1 LGFVST
7 RADPN
12 LWIRL
17 ESKTDKYEYII
28 LYVDDLIIVGHN
40 SKELMGKI
48 KEKYP
53 IRNISEV
60 PEYYFG
66 NNLELRDNKIKV
78 SGKKYITEVLTALE
92 QKHGQLRK
100 EKVPMSSRDHL
111 GLDDSPLLLDEM
123 RTQYQSNI
131 GIL

>member
-1 LGFVST
+1 
-7 RADPN
+7 
-12 LWIRL
+12 
-17 ESKTDKYEYII
+17 
-28 LYVDDLIIVGHN
+28 
-40 SKELMGKI
+40 MGKI